1 MPRYTITLDL
11 YIHAETDMEAIKLAE
26 EITQDQ
32 RNKFDNQCRLLE
44 LHSTPF
50 ASMNVEKLDIEQ
62 IKYDNQSYN
71 PEKF

>member
-50 ASMNVEKLDIEQ
+50 ASMNVEKLDFSNEVRLLKCEQ
-62 IKYDNQSYN
+62 SIRC
-71 PEKF
+71 